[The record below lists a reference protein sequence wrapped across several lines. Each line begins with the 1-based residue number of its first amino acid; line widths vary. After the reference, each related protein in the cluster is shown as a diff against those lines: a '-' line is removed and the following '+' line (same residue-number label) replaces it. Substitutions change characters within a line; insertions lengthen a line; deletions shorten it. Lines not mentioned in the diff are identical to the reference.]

1 MDQQPIKQKIVV
13 LISFSGEGGVERMI
27 INLIR
32 EFAAQGHPID
42 LLLIKD
48 KGEHL
53 RNLPANVNVIRLG
66 TKHTWLALR
75 PLAQYLRR
83 ERPAAMLVAKHRAMI
98 VAHLARRLAG
108 VSTRIVGRLGTNIS
122 GAMKG
127 KSPLRERFWQAQ
139 MRFFYP
145 QIDQIVAV
153 STGVAEDVKQITGLG
168 ADKIQ
173 VIRNPVITP
182 ELETLASQ
190 EVDHPWLKP
199 GEPPVILGAGRFTPQ
214 KDFITLIKA
223 FAKVRQQ
230 RPCRLILL
238 GKGGLRDEYDKLIDA
253 LNINADVSFPGFTH
267 NPFAYMRKAS
277 LFVLSSAWEGSP
289 NVLTE
294 AIALGTP
301 VVATDC
307 PSGPRE
313 ILDHG
318 RFGPLV
324 EIGDVAAMSQAIL
337 QTLEHPLARETL
349 RAAASEYTVEN
360 SARHYLE
367 ALGIKQNTNMIE

>member
-1 MDQQPIKQKIVV
+1 MTNPHPHNNKIVV

-27 INLIR
+27 VNLMR
-32 EFAAQGHPID
+32 EFARLGHPVD

-53 RNLPANVNVIRLG
+53 RDLPDNVNIIRLG
-66 TKHTWLALR
+66 TSHTWLALR
-75 PLAQYLRR
+75 PLADYLRR
-83 ERPAAMLVAKHRAMI
+83 ERPAAMLVAKHRAIIM
-98 VAHLARRLAG
+98 AHLARRLAG
-108 VSTRIVGRLGTNIS
+108 VETRIAGRLGTNIS

-127 KSPLRERFWQAQ
+127 KHPLRERFWQAQ

-145 QIDQIVAV
+145 RIDKIIAV
-153 STGVAEDVKQITGLG
+153 STGVADDVQQITGL
-168 ADKIQ
+168 DTQQLQ

-182 ELETLASQ
+182 ELEQLASQ
-190 EVDHPWLKP
+190 AVDHPWLKP

-238 GKGGLRDEYDKLIDA
+238 GKGGLRNDYDA
-253 LNINADVSFPGFTH
+253 LIQSLNIADDVAFPGFTR
-267 NPFAYMRKAS
+267 NPFAYMRQAS

-294 AIALGTP
+294 ALALGTP

-313 ILDHG
+313 ILDNG
-318 RFGPLV
+318 RFGPLIG
-324 EIGDVAAMSQAIL
+324 IGDDDAMSQAIIQVL
-337 QTLEHPLARETL
+337 DHPLPPETL
-349 RAAASEYTVEN
+349 RAAVSEYTVEN

-367 ALGIKQNTNMIE
+367 ALVACRT